1 LIPLELTTLFEITIF
16 PGLCFYF
23 ALAFFSE
30 WLDRKIVAKLQN
42 RIGPLTTGPWGL
54 LQPFADFVKLLAKED
69 LTPLAANQRLFTITP
84 LLTFTFSLMPLFLI
98 PILPPAALISFDGD
112 LIFILFV
119 TTMTALTMF
128 LGAWA
133 STNQFSTLGGTR
145 LALQM
150 LGYEIPLTIAA
161 LGPAITA
168 RTLSLSQIVSAQTAG
183 HWYILTQP
191 LGCIIVVISLLAELH
206 FVPFDIPQAE
216 TELVTGWLTEFSGR
230 KLALLKLAK
239 DFELVLASGLLAT
252 LFLGGPDG
260 PLLPLGP
267 SSLYPPLWFI
277 VKFVG
282 CLLLFSNLRAV
293 FGRFRIGQVLAGAW
307 KYLTPLAFLQLIF
320 IQLATGVI

>member
-1 LIPLELTTLFEITIF
+1 
-16 PGLCFYF
+16 
-23 ALAFFSE
+23 
-30 WLDRKIVAKLQN
+30 VAKLQN

-69 LTPLAANQRLFTITP
+69 LTPTAANQRLFTITP
-84 LLTFTFSLMPLFLI
+84 LLIFTFSLMPLFLI
-98 PILPPAALISFDGD
+98 PIHDPVALISFDGD
-112 LIFILFV
+112 LIFILFI

-128 LGAWA
+128 LSAWA

-150 LGYEIPLTIAA
+150 LGYEIPLTIAV

-168 RTLSLSQIVSAQTAG
+168 RTLSLSQIVTSQTAG
-183 HWYILTQP
+183 HWHILTQP
-191 LGCIIVVISLLAELH
+191 LGFSIVIISLLAELH

-239 DFELVLASGLLAT
+239 DFEMVLASALLVT
-252 LFLGGPDG
+252 LFLGGPEG
-260 PLLPLGP
+260 PTLPLGP
-267 SSLYPPLWFI
+267 SGLYPPLWFL
-277 VKFVG
+277 VKFIG

-293 FGRFRIGQVLAGAW
+293 FGRFRIDQVLVGTW

-320 IQLATGVI
+320 IQFTAGVL